1 MRIPLFAFLISTAA
15 CGADDLLLPGDPNDG
30 VPVELRALSGDG
42 QTAVA
47 GDPVRHPLV
56 VQALDH
62 KGRPV
67 PGAIIVFEF
76 VDPPAGAEIAPPNTE
91 TDSAGRASA
100 AVKLGTP
107 VGDQPVEA
115 RLADPAS
122 DLSVQFLLTAL
133 QPNNGGGGDDDGDG
147 EGGGGGGGGGDGKG
161 NGGNGGDGG
170 DGGDDGDDG
179 DDEGNGGGGNGGG
192 GEGGGDDDDEDND
205 DDDDNDDNK
214 GKGNNN
220 GKGNGKGKGNS

>member
-1 MRIPLFAFLISTAA
+1 MRIPLIAFLISTAA
-15 CGADDLLLPGDPNDG
+15 CGADDLLLPIDPNDG

-42 QTAVA
+42 QTAMA

-62 KGRPV
+62 RGRPV
-67 PGAIIVFEF
+67 PGAVIIFEF

-91 TDSAGRASA
+91 TDSTGRASA

-133 QPNNGGGGDDDGDG
+133 QPNRGGGGDDDGDG
-147 EGGGGGGGGGDGKG
+147 EGGG
-161 NGGNGGDGG
+161 DGG
-170 DGGDDGDDG
+170 DGGDDG
-179 DDEGNGGGGNGGG
+179 DDEGNGGGGGD
-192 GEGGGDDDDEDND
+192 GGGDDDDDD
-205 DDDDNDDNK
+205 DDDDNE

-220 GKGNGKGKGNS
+220 GKGKGKGKGND

>member
-1 MRIPLFAFLISTAA
+1 MRIPLIAFLVSAVA
-15 CGADDLLLPGDPNDG
+15 CGGGDLFLPGDPNDG

-42 QTAVA
+42 QTAMA

-62 KGRPV
+62 NDRPV
-67 PGAIIVFEF
+67 PGAVIVFEF

-91 TDSAGRASA
+91 TDSTGRASA

-122 DLSVQFLLTAL
+122 DLRVQFLLTAL
-133 QPNNGGGGDDDGDG
+133 QPNRGGGGDDDGD
-147 EGGGGGGGGGDGKG
+147 D
-161 NGGNGGDGG
+161 GDGG
-170 DGGDDGDDG
+170 DGGDGDDDEGGGGGRDDEGGDDDG
-179 DDEGNGGGGNGGG
+179 DD
-192 GEGGGDDDDEDND
+192 D
-205 DDDDNDDNK
+205 DDDDNDDDE
-214 GKGNNN
+214 GKRSGH
-220 GKGNGKGKGNS
+220 KGKGKGKSGK